1 MVLSN
6 LELMRKRLEY
16 HGGIK
21 QEDRMIKD
29 KWRSFQKSL
38 VYSYQGADVRLVQ
51 KFNNCA
57 QLQEQP
63 IYRALINPDKTKQD
77 YDDKILSIDYDTNF
91 GPGDVFNWIGT
102 NTNWIIYLQ
111 ALTEDAYFRG
121 GVRQCKYVIK
131 FKNEAGEVCET
142 WAAIRGPVETQIESF
157 QKSQIRVDRPNLSLN
172 ILMPLNEDTKFAF
185 DRYDRFLFAGR
196 AWQVQAPDEI
206 SMKNVLE
213 INAQEY
219 YIDKD
224 EDDIVNEIADAF
236 EIVPVDPNEG
246 NGNELQIAG
255 PTFIKPRIAETY
267 TAPSANGIWR
277 IESDRPVCL
286 TPSIDSSTVSLMWNP
301 STSGQFKLFWSSE
314 DASITLTKVIVVES
328 LF

>member
-1 MVLSN
+1 
-6 LELMRKRLEY
+6 MRKRLEY

-38 VYSYQGADVRLVQ
+38 IYSYQGADVSLAQ
-51 KFNNCA
+51 KFDSCA
-57 QLQEQP
+57 QLEEQP

-77 YDDKILSIDYDTNF
+77 YDDKILSIDYNTGF

-102 NTNWIIYLQ
+102 NTHWIIYTQ

-121 GVRQCKYVIK
+121 GIRECEYKIK
-131 FKNEAGEVCET
+131 FKNEAGEVLET
-142 WAAIRGPVETQIESF
+142 WAAIRGPVETTIESI
-157 QKSQIRVDRPNLSLN
+157 QKNQVRVDRPNLSLN
-172 ILMPLNEDTKFAF
+172 ILMPLNEDTKLAF

-196 AWQVQAPDEI
+196 AWQVQAPDSI

-213 INAQEY
+213 ISAQEY

-236 EIVPVDPNEG
+236 EIVPVDPNGPTSE
-246 NGNELQIAG
+246 EPHIAG

-267 TAPSANGIWR
+267 TAPTAHGEWKV
-277 IESDRPVCL
+277 ESDRPVCL
-286 TPSIDSSTVSLMWNP
+286 TPSADSSTVSVKWNP
-301 STSGQFKLFWSSE
+301 STSGQFNLIWSSDE
-314 DASITLTKVIVVES
+314 MTLTKVIVVES